1 MTNIKP
7 LGTYEIAKICHVTPP
22 TINRWI
28 KEGKLPF
35 FTTGGGQYRVWACDL
50 VVFLNKHNI
59 PVPPALQ
66 EGEPL
71 RVLIVD
77 DEPEV
82 RNLARRLIEQT
93 YKDAEVDEASDG
105 FDAGRKI
112 ANFRPTLIILDI
124 RLPGVDGYKVCR
136 MIRDDSNLKGAKI
149 LTISGYNME
158 ESMKKSLEA
167 GADDFLCK
175 PFDNTELIDRISKLV
190 GPGQRKGWKKSC
202 NQWRKDE

>member
-50 VVFLNKHNI
+50 VDFLNKHNI
-59 PVPPALQ
+59 PVPPALRQ
-66 EGEPL
+66 EEPV
-71 RVLIVD
+71 RVLLVD
-77 DEPEV
+77 DEPEI
-82 RNLARRLIEQT
+82 RKLARRLIKQT
-93 YKDAEVDEASDG
+93 YPEAEVNEAADG
-105 FDAGRKI
+105 FDAGSKI
-112 ANFRPTLIILDI
+112 AHLRPTLIILDI

-136 MIRDDSNLKGAKI
+136 MIREDANLKGVKI
-149 LTISGYNME
+149 LTISGYNTE

-167 GADDFLCK
+167 GADDFLSK
-175 PFDNTELIDRISKLV
+175 PFDNKELIERIKNLV
-190 GPGQRKGWKKSC
+190 GPKQRKS
-202 NQWRKDE
+202 